1 MADSID
7 LNIEGIDELEKQME
21 NLIKSVD
28 PDKVEPVLLDGAKVM
43 QKAIKGKIQHSV
55 TGNLKRGV
63 KAKVMRRRGGS
74 TAAIGLSAGEAAPAL
89 VAMDFRTAP
98 HYHLIEFGTSRAP
111 AYPFFRP
118 GVDASKEQAINQITQ
133 DISNLIDKGLA

>member
-1 MADSID
+1 MADSMD
-7 LNIEGIDELEKQME
+7 IEIQGIEELEKQME
-21 NLIKSVD
+21 SLIKAVH

-74 TAAIGLSAGEAAPAL
+74 AAAIGLSVGEAAPAFA
-89 VAMDFRTAP
+89 AMDFRIAP